1 MPDHKQKAVVK
12 LIAFIVI
19 LALAWYIGYLTGRQ
33 SNIET
38 FNQNNK
44 LMENSAGQ
52 PTGQLP
58 APPPIVGEAGGES
71 AGSGFPL
78 PPPIVE

>member
-52 PTGQLP
+52 PTG
-58 APPPIVGEAGGES
+58 AI
-71 AGSGFPL
+71 FH
-78 PPPIVE
+78 